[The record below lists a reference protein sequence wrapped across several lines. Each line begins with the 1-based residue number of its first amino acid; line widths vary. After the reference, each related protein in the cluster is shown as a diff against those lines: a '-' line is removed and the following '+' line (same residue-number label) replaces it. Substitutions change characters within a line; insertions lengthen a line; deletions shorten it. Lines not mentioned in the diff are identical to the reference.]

1 MVFLDF
7 KRAFET
13 INQEILFQKLKSY
26 GICGSAMQWITDY
39 LIDRKQKVKL
49 SDVISTVRNV
59 NYGIPQGYVLGTL
72 LFILYIN
79 YISNATSCDFMNFF
93 ADDTLLA
100 VYDG

>member
-1 MVFLDF
+1 
-7 KRAFET
+7 
-13 INQEILFQKLKSY
+13 
-26 GICGSAMQWITDY
+26 MQWLTDY
-39 LIDRKQKVKL
+39 LTDRKQKVKL

-79 YISNATSCDFMNFF
+79 YISNATSCDFINLF

-100 VYDG
+100 GYDG